1 MAISFYWKASG
12 WKNNSAGVDDCGFDD
27 LKKKIEFTKNKN
39 KINLSKN
46 NNNTLGLAFRIST
59 ELVAAVFVATFI
71 GYYLDKWLGTKP
83 IFIIILFIVGVAAG
97 IFNVVRSAKMINK
110 G

>member
-1 MAISFYWKASG
+1 MSE
-12 WKNNSAGVDDCGFDD
+12 FDD
-27 LKKKIEFTKNKN
+27 LKKKIELTKNKN

-83 IFIIILFIVGVAAG
+83 IFIIILFISWCCRWN
-97 IFNVVRSAKMINK
+97 I
-110 G
+110 

>member
-1 MAISFYWKASG
+1 MSE
-12 WKNNSAGVDDCGFDD
+12 FDD
-27 LKKKIEFTKNKN
+27 LKKKIELTKNKYSN
-39 KINLSKN
+39 NLPKN
-46 NNNTLGLAFRIST
+46 SPNIIGLAFRIGT

-83 IFIIILFIVGVAAG
+83 IFIIILFMVGVAAG

>member
-1 MAISFYWKASG
+1 MSE
-12 WKNNSAGVDDCGFDD
+12 FDD
-27 LKKKIEFTKNKN
+27 LKKKIELTKN

-46 NNNTLGLAFRIST
+46 NNNILGLAFRIST

-83 IFIIILFIVGVAAG
+83 IFIIILFIVGIAAG

>member
-1 MAISFYWKASG
+1 MSE
-12 WKNNSAGVDDCGFDD
+12 FDD
-27 LKKKIEFTKNKN
+27 LKKKIELTKNKN
-39 KINLSKN
+39 RINLSKN
-46 NNNTLGLAFRIST
+46 NNNNILGLALRIST

-83 IFIIILFIVGVAAG
+83 IFIIILFIVGIAAG

>member
-1 MAISFYWKASG
+1 MSE
-12 WKNNSAGVDDCGFDD
+12 FDD
-27 LKKKIEFTKNKN
+27 LKKKIELTKNKN
-39 KINLSKN
+39 RINLSKN
-46 NNNTLGLAFRIST
+46 NNNNILGLAFRIST
-59 ELVAAVFVATFI
+59 ELVAAIFVATFI

>member
-1 MAISFYWKASG
+1 MSE
-12 WKNNSAGVDDCGFDD
+12 FDD
-27 LKKKIEFTKNKN
+27 LKKKIELTKNKYSN
-39 KINLSKN
+39 NLNKN
-46 NNNTLGLAFRIST
+46 NPNIIGLAFRIGT

-83 IFIIILFIVGVAAG
+83 IFIIILFMVGVAAG

>member
-1 MAISFYWKASG
+1 MSEFE
-12 WKNNSAGVDDCGFDD
+12 D
-27 LKKKIEFTKNKN
+27 LNKKIELTKNKY
-39 KINLSKN
+39 KSSLPQN
-46 NNNTLGLAFRIST
+46 NNNIIGMAFRIGI
-59 ELVAAVFVATFI
+59 ELVAAIFVATFI

>member
-1 MAISFYWKASG
+1 MSE
-12 WKNNSAGVDDCGFDD
+12 FDD
-27 LKKKIEFTKNKN
+27 LKKKIELTKNKY
-39 KINLSKN
+39 KPNLPNSN
-46 NNNTLGLAFRIST
+46 NSIMGLAFRIGI
-59 ELVAAVFVATFI
+59 ELVAAIFVATFI

-83 IFIIILFIVGVAAG
+83 IFIIILFMVGVVAG

>member
-1 MAISFYWKASG
+1 MSE
-12 WKNNSAGVDDCGFDD
+12 FDD
-27 LKKKIEFTKNKN
+27 LKKKIELTKNKY
-39 KINLSKN
+39 KSSLPQN
-46 NNNTLGLAFRIST
+46 NNNIIGMAFRIGI
-59 ELVAAVFVATFI
+59 ELVAAIFVATFV

-83 IFIIILFIVGVAAG
+83 IFIIILFMVGVAAG

>member
-1 MAISFYWKASG
+1 MSE
-12 WKNNSAGVDDCGFDD
+12 FDD
-27 LKKKIEFTKNKN
+27 LKKKIELTKNKY
-39 KINLSKN
+39 KSSLPQN
-46 NNNTLGLAFRIST
+46 NNNIIGMAFRIGI
-59 ELVAAVFVATFI
+59 ELVAAIFVATFI

>member
-1 MAISFYWKASG
+1 MILENGTIK
-12 WKNNSAGVDDCGFDD
+12 KENSK
-27 LKKKIEFTKNKN
+27 LTKQVETQQRECMLLDQ
-39 KINLSKN
+39 INLSRN
-46 NNNTLGLAFRIST
+46 NNNSLGLAFRIST

>member
-1 MAISFYWKASG
+1 MSE
-12 WKNNSAGVDDCGFDD
+12 FDD
-27 LKKKIEFTKNKN
+27 LKKKIELTKNKY
-39 KINLSKN
+39 KSSLPQN
-46 NNNTLGLAFRIST
+46 NNNIIGMAFRIGI
-59 ELVAAVFVATFI
+59 ELVAAIFVATFI

-83 IFIIILFIVGVAAG
+83 IFIIILFMVGVAAG

>member
-1 MAISFYWKASG
+1 MSE
-12 WKNNSAGVDDCGFDD
+12 FDD
-27 LKKKIEFTKNKN
+27 LKKKIELTKSKN

-46 NNNTLGLAFRIST
+46 NNNIIGLALRIST

-83 IFIIILFIVGVAAG
+83 IFIIILFIVGIAAG

>member
-1 MAISFYWKASG
+1 MSE
-12 WKNNSAGVDDCGFDD
+12 FDD

-71 GYYLDKWLGTKP
+71 GYYL
-83 IFIIILFIVGVAAG
+83 
-97 IFNVVRSAKMINK
+97 
-110 G
+110 